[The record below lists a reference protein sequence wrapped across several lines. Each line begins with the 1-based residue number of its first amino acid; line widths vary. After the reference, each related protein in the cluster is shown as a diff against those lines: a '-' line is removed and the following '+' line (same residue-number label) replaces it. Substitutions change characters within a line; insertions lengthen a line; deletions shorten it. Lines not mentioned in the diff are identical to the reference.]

1 MGGVVA
7 QGGMAV
13 VVDGSMLFH
22 AFDQFGAE
30 AAGAGGHHD
39 EGDDLALR
47 VLLFQ
52 LRHRPDKQIDT
63 FVMKLIATAVEQQQ
77 CIVADG
83 LLKQAG
89 GHLQQFGAG
98 GGTFLNVLLPF
109 RHKVVLKTVDG
120 DDIGGLLKEGGA
132 LLVGDLAHG
141 AVGIGMAGRQ
151 RLQREF
157 RLHPEAVGGALRVVL
172 LKVAV
177 ERQTVTSDAAPQH
190 SGVRGEHR
198 SHLRTSRLEVQ
209 DAATRH
215 PLVEVSHNVVHG
227 RAMVLVETLNHLA
240 GCIAEQQR
248 LHIVPLATDRIQ
260 LVVEPEVGEN
270 FVLLFKEGGKIHQ
283 HDNRAA
289 CHTPAPHADAQSGTD
304 GRLAPGAVQIRRLLK
319 IAVATRLVRNVG
331 SDADIIV
338 MEMVDGSER
347 LGGQNCINTTYFV
360 TNFPAGFKYVIGLFH
375 RCKMKRQIYEK
386 FEK

>member
-1 MGGVVA
+1 
-7 QGGMAV
+7 
-13 VVDGSMLFH
+13 
-22 AFDQFGAE
+22 
-30 AAGAGGHHD
+30 
-39 EGDDLALR
+39 
-47 VLLFQ
+47 
-52 LRHRPDKQIDT
+52 
-63 FVMKLIATAVEQQQ
+63 
-77 CIVADG
+77 
-83 LLKQAG
+83 
-89 GHLQQFGAG
+89 
-98 GGTFLNVLLPF
+98 
-109 RHKVVLKTVDG
+109 
-120 DDIGGLLKEGGA
+120 
-132 LLVGDLAHG
+132 
-141 AVGIGMAGRQ
+141 MAGRQ

-157 RLHPEAVGGALRVVL
+157 RLHPETAGSALRVVL

-227 RAMVLVETLNHLA
+227 RAMVLIETLNHLA

-248 LHIVPLATDRIQ
+248 FHIVPLSADGIQ

-270 FVLLFKEGGKIHQ
+270 LIFLFEERRKVHQ
-283 HDNRAA
+283 HNNGTAR
-289 CHTPAPHADAQSGTD
+289 HTPAPHTDAQSGAD
-304 GRLAPGAVQIRRLLK
+304 GCLTPGAIQVLRLLK

-331 SDADIIV
+331 PNANIIV
-338 MEMVDGSER
+338 VKMVDGGEC

-386 FEK
+386 FEN